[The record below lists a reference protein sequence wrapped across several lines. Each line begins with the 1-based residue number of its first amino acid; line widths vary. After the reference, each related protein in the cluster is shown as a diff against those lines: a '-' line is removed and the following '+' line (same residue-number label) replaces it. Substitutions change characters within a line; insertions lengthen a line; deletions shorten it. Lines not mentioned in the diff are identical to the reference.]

1 MKYEFPMGFSPQQQN
16 TQPGIESIME
26 PKPIFELQGY
36 HKPSGRLEDKIALIT
51 GGDSGIGRAISLLYA
66 KEGAKVAI
74 VYFNEHDD
82 AEDTKKL
89 VEEAGGH
96 CMLLC
101 GDIGDEN
108 FCKDVVQKI
117 IKEWGPINILVS
129 NSAEQYERQSIIE
142 ITKEQMFRTFDTNF
156 FGAVYITKEVVPHMK
171 HGDSIIYTTSI
182 TAYEGNELLIDYS
195 CTKGALVSLT
205 RSLARSLASQGIR
218 VNAVAPGPIWT
229 PLIPASLDP
238 KKISEF
244 GNKTLLK
251 RAGQPVE
258 VAESYVFLASDS
270 ASYITGQTIHVDGGQ
285 FLTS

>member
-101 GDIGDEN
+101 GDIGNEN
-108 FCKDVVQKI
+108 FCKDAVQKI

-205 RSLARSLASQGIR
+205 RSLARSLAPQGIR

>member
-108 FCKDVVQKI
+108 FCKDAVQKI

-129 NSAEQYERQSIIE
+129 NSVEQYERQSIIE

>member
-108 FCKDVVQKI
+108 FCKDAVQKI

-205 RSLARSLASQGIR
+205 RSLARSLAPQDIR

>member
-1 MKYEFPMGFSPQQQN
+1 MATLS
-16 TQPGIESIME
+16 
-26 PKPIFELQGY
+26 
-36 HKPSGRLEDKIALIT
+36 HALL
-51 GGDSGIGRAISLLYA
+51 ISALT
-66 KEGAKVAI
+66 AKVP
-74 VYFNEHDD
+74 
-82 AEDTKKL
+82 TPL
-89 VEEAGGH
+89 V
-96 CMLLC
+96 
-101 GDIGDEN
+101 
-108 FCKDVVQKI
+108 
-117 IKEWGPINILVS
+117 
-129 NSAEQYERQSIIE
+129 
-142 ITKEQMFRTFDTNF
+142 FDTNF

>member
-108 FCKDVVQKI
+108 FCKDAVQKI

-195 CTKGALVSLT
+195 CTKVL
-205 RSLARSLASQGIR
+205 
-218 VNAVAPGPIWT
+218 
-229 PLIPASLDP
+229 
-238 KKISEF
+238 
-244 GNKTLLK
+244 
-251 RAGQPVE
+251 
-258 VAESYVFLASDS
+258 
-270 ASYITGQTIHVDGGQ
+270 
-285 FLTS
+285 